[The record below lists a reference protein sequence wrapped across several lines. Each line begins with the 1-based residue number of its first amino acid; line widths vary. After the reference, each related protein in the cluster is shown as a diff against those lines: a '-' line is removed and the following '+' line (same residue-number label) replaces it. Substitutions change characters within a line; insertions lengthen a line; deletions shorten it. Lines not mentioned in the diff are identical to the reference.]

1 MAEFSLKDTLIGG
14 GILFGIGVFIKKVKG
29 KKQVEDDSQDWGGD
43 PDGQLAKALAKVRE
57 ESKKPREPLKIERL
71 DAEKES
77 KSDCPP
83 ATKDVAI
90 NTKNRNATIKN
101 YGYGPLNVEEP
112 ADFWKDIAKQWK
124 TTEKAAKKSK
134 CGNCVAFDRS
144 PRMKDCMPGETSDGE
159 GVLGYCWMH
168 HFKCHSA
175 RTCDT
180 WAKGGPITTDKV
192 SEGWGE
198 RAFPKMEMKGGGHM
212 DFGSETF
219 NAIEV
224 AESFNA
230 EDSPPIEYPQYRR
243 RINYLEM
250 IYNAFYDPESS
261 IYQVV
266 NGQSSGAISYGEG
279 FIQPAQAI
287 FFDLR
292 NGSSQLDGQRLSFRY
307 GGNRGSRYKLE
318 TNVKN
323 ALQRASGTKLS
334 SSGRLHHGGLI
345 SADYEYNGKMFF
357 VRYNMRGRG
366 SSRRTTLSVASQD
379 SIPEY
384 RRGDYP
390 FSRAYEHEN
399 DYKYQGGAES
409 DEKREVQKYRIGDM
423 KVREYDDGTL
433 ERYEAQRIQYDYMV
447 HREPRGTEV
456 DDDGNRIKN
465 PRGGRFTSADA
476 ETFGV
481 CPCGC
486 NGKIEYHDDRGYGCW
501 ECARCGEDS
510 DGDMGEDC
518 SYCVKMLDME
528 DNPQNYPSY
537 QAETFESETV
547 AFESFAG
554 RWNVGASR
562 EIEGVRV
569 KKMRN
574 GAFKLDFQGESIII
588 YDGQFYQINRNARGG
603 FSMGRYDSALN
614 GELLRSG
621 YSEKDIP
628 DNMEAIIRWKHRV
641 GGGRLVIRS
650 PFKKARH
657 IFAGGLYS
665 FTLPGQGYSGVFYP
679 TNRGKTYRFIRRN
692 GEPIVGRFPKKNEAW
707 LDIRYDAETLGA
719 ETFEAQDCGWCGD
732 KIVGGGTR
740 EGEKVCSA
748 CVVAY
753 DKENNRGS
761 PCVVCDE
768 KTEMGA
774 YSYGKGGWVSICS
787 KDCELD
793 YDDYEAESFESE
805 TVAFESFAG
814 RWNVG
819 QTKEIEGVQLTK
831 LTSGRNAGFRME
843 YDGHVGE
850 IIANDERR
858 NGGFFVFEGGGLGTG
873 GRYDG
878 ISAKD
883 QRECLIRWKHKVG
896 GGTLVIRR
904 PFKKA
909 RAIRTSS
916 GFRPYSGV
924 YKPITAFVSKAY
936 TFRRKSD
943 GRTVM
948 GKKPQKNEE
957 WLGIRYDA
965 ETLGA
970 EEVNGGYNDCCSSEN
985 ITVYHWNGAN
995 YHDDDKELSYYPAE
1009 CRVCGVEYDA
1019 GLSMYGNSSS
1029 IQDLEV
1035 SALGAETFDAE
1046 SKLCESCNQ
1055 TGNKFYGNT
1064 CSKCV
1069 YGDQEWCSNCGG
1081 MDCKKMPDGD
1091 WYCMNFLNNR
1101 ETYDGR
1107 YDAETFESDDD
1118 WADEGI
1124 DPTIVGYCYDCNT
1137 VKPNY
1142 GNCKCV
1148 DDSMTAESFSAE
1160 TFLANE
1166 MPFKSFWLVAK
1177 KGSKSFPAGQVGELR
1192 VYENGERTIVLDNN
1206 LIIPFYNQD
1215 LAYAYLNEHFMV
1227 YPKKG
1232 TADKGMLMRAEGD
1245 HDDHDHDHEDIDE
1258 LIEKINRVTDFAIT
1272 FIHDGGFGGEPK
1284 GIIIDEELG
1293 LKTEI
1298 VNYVEGSIDLRLVR
1312 DLETNELV
1320 SVRFAL
1326 TGDPDETPILYLPLP
1341 ERLTTVPEEER
1352 SVKES

>member
-1 MAEFSLKDTLIGG
+1 MYMRGNEQMMDGAES
-14 GILFGIGVFIKKVKG
+14 V
-29 KKQVEDDSQDWGGD
+29 
-43 PDGQLAKALAKVRE
+43 
-57 ESKKPREPLKIERL
+57 
-71 DAEKES
+71 DAES

-198 RAFPKMEMKGGGHM
+198 RAFPKTEMKGGGHM

-219 NAIEV
+219 NAIEI

-345 SADYEYNGKMFF
+345 GADYEYNGKMFF

-456 DDDGNRIKN
+456 DDDGNRIPN

-476 ETFGV
+476 ET
-481 CPCGC
+481 
-486 NGKIEYHDDRGYGCW
+486 
-501 ECARCGEDS
+501 
-510 DGDMGEDC
+510 
-518 SYCVKMLDME
+518 
-528 DNPQNYPSY
+528 
-537 QAETFESETV
+537 
-547 AFESFAG
+547 
-554 RWNVGASR
+554 
-562 EIEGVRV
+562 
-569 KKMRN
+569 
-574 GAFKLDFQGESIII
+574 
-588 YDGQFYQINRNARGG
+588 
-603 FSMGRYDSALN
+603 
-614 GELLRSG
+614 
-621 YSEKDIP
+621 
-628 DNMEAIIRWKHRV
+628 
-641 GGGRLVIRS
+641 
-650 PFKKARH
+650 
-657 IFAGGLYS
+657 
-665 FTLPGQGYSGVFYP
+665 
-679 TNRGKTYRFIRRN
+679 
-692 GEPIVGRFPKKNEAW
+692 
-707 LDIRYDAETLGA
+707 LGA
-719 ETFEAQDCGWCGD
+719 ETFEAPSCNCERFDRSAWDSNRCATCG
-732 KIVGGGTR
+732 
-740 EGEKVCSA
+740 
-748 CVVAY
+748 
-753 DKENNRGS
+753 
-761 PCVVCDE
+761 
-768 KTEMGA
+768 EMRKGHYGA
-774 YSYGKGGWVSICS
+774 
-787 KDCELD
+787 ETF
-793 YDDYEAESFESE
+793 EAEENPKCYCLSTQPDLSNDVWEEVSD
-805 TVAFESFAG
+805 
-814 RWNVG
+814 
-819 QTKEIEGVQLTK
+819 GVVMQGPF
-831 LTSGRNAGFRME
+831 TS
-843 YDGHVGE
+843 D
-850 IIANDERR
+850 
-858 NGGFFVFEGGGLGTG
+858 G
-873 GRYDG
+873 GRKYWYCAYCG
-878 ISAKD
+878 
-883 QRECLIRWKHKVG
+883 
-896 GGTLVIRR
+896 
-904 PFKKA
+904 
-909 RAIRTSS
+909 
-916 GFRPYSGV
+916 
-924 YKPITAFVSKAY
+924 SK
-936 TFRRKSD
+936 
-943 GRTVM
+943 G
-948 GKKPQKNEE
+948 
-957 WLGIRYDA
+957 A

-985 ITVYHWNGAN
+985 IVVHHKGGAN
-995 YHDDDKELSYYPAE
+995 YHDDDNELSYYPAE

-1035 SALGAETFDAE
+1035 SALGAET
-1046 SKLCESCNQ
+1046 
-1055 TGNKFYGNT
+1055 
-1064 CSKCV
+1064 
-1069 YGDQEWCSNCGG
+1069 
-1081 MDCKKMPDGD
+1081 
-1091 WYCMNFLNNR
+1091 
-1101 ETYDGR
+1101 
-1107 YDAETFESDDD
+1107 
-1118 WADEGI
+1118 
-1124 DPTIVGYCYDCNT
+1124 
-1137 VKPNY
+1137 
-1142 GNCKCV
+1142 
-1148 DDSMTAESFSAE
+1148 FSAE

>member
-14 GILFGIGVFIKKVKG
+14 GILFGIGVFIKKIKG
-29 KKQVEDDSQDWGGD
+29 KKEYQIDTSSSEHLRSRIPFRFSYPEYDTHCWDCGQNKRLENDARCWSCNRSEWVRCDKCMKRGSPVICDQFSGGDAGHFTCKKCFFKDQTIDEWVEAIRGEGQYGEGTHWIWPYDAYDEELEGYLERDNWGGD
-43 PDGQLAKALAKVRE
+43 PNGQLAKALARARE
-57 ESKKPREPLKIERL
+57 DSKKPREPLKIEQL
-71 DAEKES
+71 DAE
-77 KSDCPP
+77 
-83 ATKDVAI
+83 T
-90 NTKNRNATIKN
+90 
-101 YGYGPLNVEEP
+101 
-112 ADFWKDIAKQWK
+112 
-124 TTEKAAKKSK
+124 
-134 CGNCVAFDRS
+134 
-144 PRMKDCMPGETSDGE
+144 
-159 GVLGYCWMH
+159 
-168 HFKCHSA
+168 
-175 RTCDT
+175 
-180 WAKGGPITTDKV
+180 
-192 SEGWGE
+192 
-198 RAFPKMEMKGGGHM
+198 
-212 DFGSETF
+212 
-219 NAIEV
+219 
-224 AESFNA
+224 
-230 EDSPPIEYPQYRR
+230 EDSPPIEYSSYGR

-261 IYQVV
+261 IYQLS
-266 NGQSSGAISYGEG
+266 QATISEAISYGEG
-279 FIQPAQAI
+279 FILPETAI

-292 NGSSQLDGQRLSFRY
+292 NGSSQLDGQRLSFMY
-307 GGNRGSRYKLE
+307 GGNRGSRNKLK

-345 SADYEYNGKMFF
+345 GADYEYNGKMFF
-357 VRYNMRGRG
+357 IRYNMRGRG
-366 SSRRTTLSVASQD
+366 NSRRTTLSVASQD

-384 RRGDYP
+384 RRGEYP

-399 DYKYQGGAES
+399 DYKYQGGAETFGAETRKLKKDSCCCGATKKNPCECMYQGISPCSSTCPCALENKKKEQSKGHMDFGAES

-423 KVREYDDGTL
+423 KIREYDDGTL
-433 ERYEAQRIQYDYMV
+433 ERYEAQRIQYDYLV

-456 DDDGNRIKN
+456 DDDGNRIPN

-476 ETFGV
+476 ESFSAFDPKDPHDKNRYSYKRTNAMEQRIVNESSDQFASP

-486 NGKIEYHDDRGYGCW
+486 NGKIEYHDDRSYGCW
-501 ECARCGEDS
+501 ECPRCGEDS
-510 DGDMGEDC
+510 DADMGEDC
-518 SYCVKMLDME
+518 SYCVKVLDME

-537 QAETFESETV
+537 QAENFEADFYDPENEGRFEENLECSWCGEPYDET
-547 AFESFAG
+547 
-554 RWNVGASR
+554 
-562 EIEGVRV
+562 
-569 KKMRN
+569 M
-574 GAFKLDFQGESIII
+574 I
-588 YDGQFYQINRNARGG
+588 YDSFK
-603 FSMGRYDSALN
+603 GRT
-614 GELLRSG
+614 
-621 YSEKDIP
+621 I
-628 DNMEAIIRWKHRV
+628 HR
-641 GGGRLVIRS
+641 RCAES
-650 PFKKARH
+650 
-657 IFAGGLYS
+657 S
-665 FTLPGQGYSGVFYP
+665 
-679 TNRGKTYRFIRRN
+679 N
-692 GEPIVGRFPKKNEAW
+692 
-707 LDIRYDAETLGA
+707 YDAET
-719 ETFEAQDCGWCGD
+719 
-732 KIVGGGTR
+732 
-740 EGEKVCSA
+740 
-748 CVVAY
+748 
-753 DKENNRGS
+753 
-761 PCVVCDE
+761 
-768 KTEMGA
+768 
-774 YSYGKGGWVSICS
+774 
-787 KDCELD
+787 
-793 YDDYEAESFESE
+793 FESE

-850 IIANDERR
+850 IVANDERR

-873 GRYDG
+873 GSYRG
-878 ISAKD
+878 LSASD

-909 RAIRTSS
+909 RAILASNGRY
-916 GFRPYSGV
+916 RPYSGV
-924 YKPITAFVSKAY
+924 FRPPSEAVSRAN
-936 TFRRKSD
+936 TFIRNSDRRVQA
-943 GRTVM
+943 GR
-948 GKKPQKNEE
+948 PPRKNEE

-985 ITVYHWNGAN
+985 IVVHHRGGAN

-1009 CRVCGVEYDA
+1009 CSVCGVEYDA

-1035 SALGAETFDAE
+1035 SALGAETFEA
-1046 SKLCESCNQ
+1046 
-1055 TGNKFYGNT
+1055 
-1064 CSKCV
+1064 
-1069 YGDQEWCSNCGG
+1069 
-1081 MDCKKMPDGD
+1081 
-1091 WYCMNFLNNR
+1091 
-1101 ETYDGR
+1101 
-1107 YDAETFESDDD
+1107 DDD

-1124 DPTIVGYCYDCNT
+1124 DPTIIGYCYDCNS

-1232 TADKGMLMRAEGD
+1232 TTDKGMLMRAEGD

>member
-14 GILFGIGVFIKKVKG
+14 GILFGIGVFIKKIKG
-29 KKQVEDDSQDWGGD
+29 KKEYQIDTSSSEHLRSRIPFRFSYPEYDTHCWDCGQNKRLENDARCWSCNRSEWVRCDKCMKRGSPVICDQFSGGDAGHFTCKKCFFKDQTIDEWVEAIRGEGQYGEGTHWIWPYDAYDEELEGYLERDNWGGD
-43 PDGQLAKALAKVRE
+43 PNGQLAKALARARE
-57 ESKKPREPLKIERL
+57 DSKKPREPLKIERL
-71 DAEKES
+71 DAE
-77 KSDCPP
+77 
-83 ATKDVAI
+83 T
-90 NTKNRNATIKN
+90 
-101 YGYGPLNVEEP
+101 
-112 ADFWKDIAKQWK
+112 
-124 TTEKAAKKSK
+124 
-134 CGNCVAFDRS
+134 
-144 PRMKDCMPGETSDGE
+144 
-159 GVLGYCWMH
+159 
-168 HFKCHSA
+168 
-175 RTCDT
+175 
-180 WAKGGPITTDKV
+180 
-192 SEGWGE
+192 
-198 RAFPKMEMKGGGHM
+198 
-212 DFGSETF
+212 
-219 NAIEV
+219 
-224 AESFNA
+224 
-230 EDSPPIEYPQYRR
+230 EDSPPIEYSSYGR

-261 IYQVV
+261 IYQLS
-266 NGQSSGAISYGEG
+266 QATISEAISYGEG
-279 FIQPAQAI
+279 FILPETAI

-292 NGSSQLDGQRLSFRY
+292 NGSSQLDGQRLSFMY
-307 GGNRGSRYKLE
+307 GGNRGSRNKLK

-345 SADYEYNGKMFF
+345 GADYEYNGKMFF
-357 VRYNMRGRG
+357 IRYNMRGRG
-366 SSRRTTLSVASQD
+366 NSRRTTLSVASQD

-384 RRGDYP
+384 RRGEYP

-399 DYKYQGGAES
+399 DYKYQGGAETFGAETRKLKKDSCCCGATKKNPCECMYQGISPCSSTCPCALENKKKEQSKGHMDFGAESDEKSTTVQSLITWINSKPNPNRYGDAPDVATQLPKGDYLITNTIDTSYNLNSKNPDKWVKEEVPYRYHQYRLNEGDIITLKGTSTLYYDRLSNWKVCNYQYKNLPYDPSISQNVIRGISRGLGPKILPDASWVYLGKTPHAYNKWIAQPENRIKVARAIKQRENRLIRDEHKWRGRFEDGFDAES

-423 KVREYDDGTL
+423 KIREYDDGTL
-433 ERYEAQRIQYDYMV
+433 ERYEAQRIQYDYLV

-456 DDDGNRIKN
+456 DDDGNRIPN

-476 ETFGV
+476 ESFSAFDPKDPHDKNRYSYKRTNAMEQRIVNESSDQFASP

-486 NGKIEYHDDRGYGCW
+486 NGKIEYHDDRSYGCW
-501 ECARCGEDS
+501 ECPRCGEDS
-510 DGDMGEDC
+510 DADMGEDC
-518 SYCVKMLDME
+518 SYCVKVLDME

-537 QAETFESETV
+537 QAENFEADFYDPENEGRFEENLECSWCGEPYDET
-547 AFESFAG
+547 
-554 RWNVGASR
+554 
-562 EIEGVRV
+562 
-569 KKMRN
+569 M
-574 GAFKLDFQGESIII
+574 I
-588 YDGQFYQINRNARGG
+588 YDSFK
-603 FSMGRYDSALN
+603 GRT
-614 GELLRSG
+614 
-621 YSEKDIP
+621 I
-628 DNMEAIIRWKHRV
+628 HR
-641 GGGRLVIRS
+641 RCAES
-650 PFKKARH
+650 
-657 IFAGGLYS
+657 S
-665 FTLPGQGYSGVFYP
+665 
-679 TNRGKTYRFIRRN
+679 N
-692 GEPIVGRFPKKNEAW
+692 
-707 LDIRYDAETLGA
+707 YDAET
-719 ETFEAQDCGWCGD
+719 
-732 KIVGGGTR
+732 
-740 EGEKVCSA
+740 
-748 CVVAY
+748 
-753 DKENNRGS
+753 
-761 PCVVCDE
+761 
-768 KTEMGA
+768 
-774 YSYGKGGWVSICS
+774 
-787 KDCELD
+787 
-793 YDDYEAESFESE
+793 FESE

-850 IIANDERR
+850 IVANDERR

-873 GRYDG
+873 GSYRG
-878 ISAKD
+878 LSASD

-909 RAIRTSS
+909 RAILASNGRY
-916 GFRPYSGV
+916 RPYSGV
-924 YKPITAFVSKAY
+924 FRPPSEAVSRAN
-936 TFRRKSD
+936 TFIRNSDRRVQA
-943 GRTVM
+943 GR
-948 GKKPQKNEE
+948 PPRKNEE

-985 ITVYHWNGAN
+985 IVVHHRGGAN

-1009 CRVCGVEYDA
+1009 CSVCGVEYDA

-1035 SALGAETFDAE
+1035 SALGAETFEA
-1046 SKLCESCNQ
+1046 
-1055 TGNKFYGNT
+1055 
-1064 CSKCV
+1064 
-1069 YGDQEWCSNCGG
+1069 
-1081 MDCKKMPDGD
+1081 
-1091 WYCMNFLNNR
+1091 
-1101 ETYDGR
+1101 
-1107 YDAETFESDDD
+1107 DDD

-1124 DPTIVGYCYDCNT
+1124 DPTIIGYCYDCNS

-1232 TADKGMLMRAEGD
+1232 TTDKGMLMRAEGD

-1341 ERLTTVPEEER
+1341 EQLTTVPEEER
-1352 SVKES
+1352 RIKES